1 MQLGIGS
8 HLDDADLEQYSMG
21 KLPEV
26 RLAPFEEHLLACE
39 SCQDRLLE
47 TEAFVNAVRSV
58 SPKLRA
64 ASSSPRSNRFRP
76 RPTWVAAFAMG
87 VVLLGLGR
95 IWLVALVAPSPPM
108 DFAAVVLQSSRG
120 IEGLAVAKAP
130 AGKPLAL
137 TIDLTEL
144 PPLPSYRLEIV
155 NSGGKPVWQAPA
167 SARDGRVTQRLPHG
181 LNTGQYY
188 VRLYTAGGQL
198 LREFGLRID

>member
-26 RLAPFEEHLLACE
+26 RLVPFEEHLLACE
-39 SCQDRLLE
+39 ACQDRLLE

-64 ASSSPRSNRFRP
+64 AGSSPRRSRFWP

-87 VVLLGLGR
+87 LVLLALGR
-95 IWLVALVAPSPPM
+95 IWLVAPRASL

-144 PPLPSYRLEIV
+144 PTLPSYRLEIV

-167 SARDGRVTQRLPHG
+167 GARDGKVTQRLPHG

>member
-21 KLPEV
+21 RLLAT

-64 ASSSPRSNRFRP
+64 ASEPPWRDRFFGQ

-87 VVLLGLGR
+87 FVLLGLGR
-95 IWLVALVAPSPPM
+95 IWLVRPREAPT
-108 DFAAVVLQSSRG
+108 DFAAVLLDSSRG

-144 PPLPSYRLEIV
+144 PALPSYRLEIV
-155 NSGGKPVWQAPA
+155 NSVGKQVWQTAA
-167 SARDGRVTQRLPHG
+167 GAREGKIAQRSANG
-181 LNTGQYY
+181 LRAGQYY
-188 VRLYTAGGQL
+188 VRLYTPGGKL

>member
-8 HLDDADLEQYSMG
+8 HLDDADLEEYSMG

-26 RLAPFEEHLLACE
+26 RLVPFEEHLLACE
-39 SCQDRLLE
+39 ACQDRLLE

-64 ASSSPRSNRFRP
+64 ASSSPRRNRFRQK
-76 RPTWVAAFAMG
+76 PTWVAAFAMG

-95 IWLVALVAPSPPM
+95 IWLVARRAPM
-108 DFAAVVLQSSRG
+108 DFAAVVLQSGRG

-144 PPLPSYRLEIV
+144 PTLPSYRLEIV
-155 NSGGKPVWQAPA
+155 NSGGKPVWQAPTG
-167 SARDGRVTQRLPHG
+167 ARDGEVTQRLPHG

-188 VRLYTAGGQL
+188 VRLYTTGGQL

>member
-21 KLPEV
+21 MLPEV
-26 RLAPFEEHLLACE
+26 RLVPFEEHLLACE

-64 ASSSPRSNRFRP
+64 ASPSPRRNRFRP
-76 RPTWVAAFAMG
+76 KPTWVAAFAMA

-95 IWLVALVAPSPPM
+95 IWLVAPRAPM

-144 PPLPSYRLEIV
+144 PALPSYRLEIV
-155 NSGGKPVWQAPA
+155 NSGGKPAWQAPA
-167 SARDGRVTQRLPHG
+167 GARDGRVTQRLPHG

-188 VRLYTAGGQL
+188 ARLYTAGGQL

>member
-8 HLDDADLEQYSMG
+8 HLDDVDLEQYSMG

-26 RLAPFEEHLLACE
+26 RLVSFEEHLLACE

-64 ASSSPRSNRFRP
+64 ECPPPRRDRFIGQRS
-76 RPTWVAAFAMG
+76 TWAAAFAMG
-87 VVLLGLGR
+87 VFLLVLGR
-95 IWLVALVAPSPPM
+95 IWLAAPRAPG
-108 DFAAVVLQSSRG
+108 DFAAVVLHSSRG
-120 IEGLAVAKAP
+120 IEGLSVAKAP
-130 AGKPLAL
+130 AEKPLAL

-144 PPLPSYRLEIV
+144 PALPSYQLEIV
-155 NSGGKPVWQAPA
+155 NSVGKPVWQAA
-167 SARDGRVTQRLPHG
+167 AGTSEDKIAQRLTNG
-181 LNTGQYY
+181 LKTGQYY
-188 VRLYTAGGQL
+188 VRLYAPGGKL

>member
-26 RLAPFEEHLLACE
+26 RLVPFEEHLLACE
-39 SCQDRLLE
+39 ACQDRLLE
-47 TEAFVNAVRSV
+47 MEAFVNAVRSV

-64 ASSSPRSNRFRP
+64 ASSSPRRNRFRQ

-95 IWLVALVAPSPPM
+95 IWLVARRAPM
-108 DFAAVVLQSSRG
+108 DFAAVVLQSGRG

-130 AGKPLAL
+130 AGKAPSLILHLAPVPTPPAHPPLIAAL
-137 TIDLTEL
+137 TGET
-144 PPLPSYRLEIV
+144 R
-155 NSGGKPVWQAPA
+155 
-167 SARDGRVTQRLPHG
+167 
-181 LNTGQYY
+181 
-188 VRLYTAGGQL
+188 
-198 LREFGLRID
+198 

>member
-64 ASSSPRSNRFRP
+64 ASSSPRRNRFRP

-87 VVLLGLGR
+87 LVLLGLGR
-95 IWLVALVAPSPPM
+95 IWLAAPRAPM

-144 PPLPSYRLEIV
+144 PALPSYRLEIV
-155 NSGGKPVWQAPA
+155 NSGGKPVWQASA
-167 SARDGRVTQRLPHG
+167 GARDSIVTQRLPHG
-181 LNTGQYY
+181 LHTGQYY
-188 VRLYTAGGQL
+188 VRLYTTSGEL
-198 LREFGLRID
+198 LREFGLRIN

>member
-21 KLPEV
+21 TLPDV
-26 RLAPFEEHLLACE
+26 RLGPFEEHLLACE

-47 TEAFVNAVRSV
+47 TEAFVNAIRSV

-64 ASSSPRSNRFRP
+64 ASRSPRRDRFIER
-76 RPTWVAAFAMG
+76 RWTWVAAFAMG
-87 VVLLGLGR
+87 LILLGLGR
-95 IWLVALVAPSPPM
+95 TWMVPPGART
-108 DFAAVVLQSSRG
+108 DVAAVFLHSSRG
-120 IEGLAVAKAP
+120 IEGLAMARGP

-144 PPLPSYRLEIV
+144 PALLSYQIEIV
-155 NSGGKPVWQAPA
+155 TSAGKPVWRIAA
-167 SARDGRVTQRLPHG
+167 SARDGKIAELAPHG
-181 LNTGQYY
+181 LSTGQYY
-188 VRLYTAGGQL
+188 VRLYPTGGGKL